1 MSAHITNCSARVDT
15 LIFNTARHLLTSCI
29 IALTIPPEFAQSAA
43 LNNSATSS
51 TGATDTT
58 DVIKVATYTNTYQQ
72 LFGLINDSDDIV
84 LDVISGRGTNLAQNI
99 AAKRRDGK
107 IYFDLIAFSSVIGGI
122 IEWDGAELARG
133 WLRAEK
139 DATVIDLSAGRLK
152 HRGVVSQLSP
162 SDAFAENGM
171 LCIDAN
177 IVAALYGVELT
188 IDLSRL
194 RATINGPPT
203 ATERRLL
210 RAQNQR
216 RISNGN
222 TDTSLKDADFAGYDE
237 KALNHIRMTVSS
249 RYQRRGGRNGTASET
264 GSVFTDARFDAF
276 RSRMKIIVNASQ
288 SKGTTRKDGITD
300 FRISSQRVNPGDA
313 TYTEFNIGDVT
324 PYRVVNGGS
333 TKPGVGFR
341 LTNRPLHQPQ
351 IVGEEVISGDA
362 PPGWEV
368 ELYLDDS
375 LIDVVTVDDSGQYE
389 FPAASLKSGKNNF
402 TIKIHGPEGQLQ
414 TIERNVFAN
423 HGVPP
428 KGTLRYAVSA
438 QQDDRTLTGNREHY
452 RRKTSPDSFR
462 GRQRDRFASDLR
474 YATTNETALTGG
486 FSHIP
491 HKDSDNH
498 LSTIGVRSNLAGRTY
513 TLDVTK
519 AGGDAT
525 GTAIRAYT
533 RLLMGSASGN
543 ITYRHYDNFSG
554 QAAKYG
560 FSYHR
565 NKLDIHMNMPFR
577 NLGNDNKT

>member
-1 MSAHITNCSARVDT
+1 
-15 LIFNTARHLLTSCI
+15 
-29 IALTIPPEFAQSAA
+29 
-43 LNNSATSS
+43 
-51 TGATDTT
+51 
-58 DVIKVATYTNTYQQ
+58 
-72 LFGLINDSDDIV
+72 
-84 LDVISGRGTNLAQNI
+84 
-99 AAKRRDGK
+99 
-107 IYFDLIAFSSVIGGI
+107 
-122 IEWDGAELARG
+122 
-133 WLRAEK
+133 
-139 DATVIDLSAGRLK
+139 
-152 HRGVVSQLSP
+152 
-162 SDAFAENGM
+162 M

-577 NLGNDNKT
+577 NLGNDNKTSLYNSIRYSNNAIRDGRRIETLAPRISWHRPGVNLSTSFDLKRTTSHNRKKKHTSSTLLSTTRYFGDKQLLGNIHGTIQPLAKITSYRIRYQNRHSSNLTTTIRFSHHPNIGSKKKGKQAKLGHDAETKSLQAGCGG